1 LNTHSTFIKGLDH
14 ETYLRQVYQKKRG
27 LAVTCPSDMYLGHN
41 KQIYAIIVT
50 ITHTLQYESL
60 PLSDPHLIFFDS
72 S

>member
-1 LNTHSTFIKGLDH
+1 
-14 ETYLRQVYQKKRG
+14 
-27 LAVTCPSDMYLGHN
+27 MYLGHN

-50 ITHTLQYESL
+50 KTHTLQYESL